1 MSFLRSFSKVSSY
14 TVNISDPQ
22 DLINTDIESQL
33 YQAGTYVAELIGTYV
48 DWKGTMDLEIRVA
61 DHTKSP
67 YPDVDGILPALGSV
81 NWINGRWENSTLIE
95 ATTGNDQYPNQ
106 PDIGTTIYLSADG
119 TIRNYGMPVWIDP
132 NPNRFITPN
141 LPEGHFDFIG
151 VLTHEVFH
159 ALGLYGATWQWRDM
173 VSENSGLSFFVG
185 EKTSTLYG
193 GDLPLAASYSDHY
206 GNTEYSENRVPSGL
220 MFQWGN
226 YYGNRLDIGRI
237 DLAILEDLGYS
248 IISYENLPLFDLIDS
263 NPNVSDSQVTD
274 YLYGDYQ
281 NNTIYTDLSDKGD
294 FIDGGTGIDTVIYS
308 ELKANFTWAK
318 FVVDPTPD
326 SGIEPWEGWSFNQD
340 SLKNIERIE
349 FEDSKVALDLDG
361 TAGITAKILGAFLG
375 PSGIERADLVGV
387 GLELLD
393 SGTTYEE
400 FLQAA
405 LDAVFGPSPSGAEL
419 VNHFYGTLTGQLA
432 PQSLIDQYGSLI
444 DNGSLSPVS
453 LAMQV
458 AENELNLQNIDL
470 VGLATTGIEYT

>member
-1 MSFLRSFSKVSSY
+1 MPSY
-14 TVNISDPQ
+14 TINISDPQ
-22 DLINTDIESQL
+22 DLVSSDVESQL
-33 YQAGTYVAELIGTYV
+33 YQAGNYVAELIGTYV

-106 PDIGTTIYLSADG
+106 PDIGATIYLSADG
-119 TIRNYGMPVWIDP
+119 TVRNYGMPVWIDP
-132 NPNRFITPN
+132 NPNRFVTPN

-159 ALGLYGATWQWRDM
+159 ALGLYSVTWQWRDL
-173 VSENSGLSFFVG
+173 VIENSGLSFFVG

-263 NPNVSDSQVTD
+263 NPTVSDSILTD
-274 YLYGDYQ
+274 HLYGDYQ
-281 NNTIYTDLSDKGD
+281 NNAIYTDLSDKGD
-294 FIDGGTGIDTVIYS
+294 FIDGGTGIDTVVYS

-318 FVVDPTPD
+318 FVVDPTPE

-349 FEDSKVALDLDG
+349 FEDSKLALDLDG
-361 TAGITAKILGAFLG
+361 NAGITAKILGAFLG
-375 PSGIERADLVGV
+375 ASGIERTDLVGV
-387 GLELLD
+387 GLDLLD
-393 SGTTYEE
+393 SGTTYES

-405 LDAVFGPSPSGAEL
+405 LDAVFGPSPSGATL
-419 VNHFYGTLTGQLA
+419 VNHFYGTLTGQSA
-432 PQSLIDQYGSLI
+432 PQSLIEQYGSLI

-458 AENELNLQNIDL
+458 AEYELNLQNIDL
-470 VGLATTGIEYT
+470 VGLSTTGIEYI

>member
-1 MSFLRSFSKVSSY
+1 MPSY
-14 TVNISDPQ
+14 TINISDPQ
-22 DLINTDIESQL
+22 DLVSSDVESQL
-33 YQAGTYVAELIGTYV
+33 YQAGNYVAELIGTYV

-106 PDIGTTIYLSADG
+106 PDIGNTIYLSADG
-119 TIRNYGMPVWIDP
+119 TVRNYGMPVWIDP
-132 NPNRFITPN
+132 NPNRFVTPN

-159 ALGLYGATWQWRDM
+159 ALGLYSVTWQWRDL
-173 VSENSGLSFFVG
+173 VIENSGLSFFVG

-294 FIDGGTGIDTVIYS
+294 FIDGGTGIDTVVYS

-318 FVVDPTPD
+318 FVVDPTPE

-349 FEDSKVALDLDG
+349 FEDSKLALDLDG
-361 TAGITAKILGAFLG
+361 NAGITAKILGAFLG
-375 PSGIERADLVGV
+375 ASGIERTDLVGV
-387 GLELLD
+387 GLDLLD
-393 SGTTYEE
+393 SGTTYES

-405 LDAVFGPSPSGAEL
+405 LDAVFGPSPSGATL
-419 VNHFYGTLTGQLA
+419 VNHFYGTLTGQSA
-432 PQSLIDQYGSLI
+432 PQSLIEQYGSLI

-458 AENELNLQNIDL
+458 AEYELNLQNIDL
-470 VGLATTGIEYT
+470 VGLSTTGIEYI

>member
-1 MSFLRSFSKVSSY
+1 MPSY
-14 TVNISDPQ
+14 TINISDPQ
-22 DLINTDIESQL
+22 DLVSSDVESQL
-33 YQAGTYVAELIGTYV
+33 YQAGNYVAELIGTYV

-106 PDIGTTIYLSADG
+106 PDIGNTIYLSADG
-119 TIRNYGMPVWIDP
+119 TVRNYGMPVWIDP
-132 NPNRFITPN
+132 NPNRFVTPN

-159 ALGLYGATWQWRDM
+159 ALGLYSVTWQWRDL
-173 VSENSGLSFFVG
+173 VIENSGLSFFVG

-263 NPNVSDSQVTD
+263 NPTVSDSILTD
-274 YLYGDYQ
+274 HLYGDYQ
-281 NNTIYTDLSDKGD
+281 NNAIYTDLSDKGD
-294 FIDGGTGIDTVIYS
+294 FIDGGTGIDTVVYS

-318 FVVDPTPD
+318 FVVDPTPE

-349 FEDSKVALDLDG
+349 FEDSKLALDLDG
-361 TAGITAKILGAFLG
+361 NAGITAKILGAFLG
-375 PSGIERADLVGV
+375 ASGIERTDLVGV
-387 GLELLD
+387 GLDLLD
-393 SGTTYEE
+393 SGTTYES

-405 LDAVFGPSPSGAEL
+405 LDAVFGPSPSGATL
-419 VNHFYGTLTGQLA
+419 VNHFYGTLTGQSA
-432 PQSLIDQYGSLI
+432 PQSLIEQYGSLI

-458 AENELNLQNIDL
+458 AEYELNLQNIDL
-470 VGLATTGIEYT
+470 VGLSTTGIEYI